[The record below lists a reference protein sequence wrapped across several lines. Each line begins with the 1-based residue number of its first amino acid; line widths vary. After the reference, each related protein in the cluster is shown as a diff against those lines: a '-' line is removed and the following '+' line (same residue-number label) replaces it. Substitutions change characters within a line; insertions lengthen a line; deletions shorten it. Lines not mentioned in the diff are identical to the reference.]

1 MKFYCVMK
9 QHTQHT
15 ARCLANEI
23 SYWIL
28 EWIYDITIFYLNYRE
43 SFELIPQL
51 PILYISCVCNW
62 NDQASLHIM
71 FPFGSNILCFF
82 HTSPSIL
89 HHLQVVITNSH
100 HDQRLVGLIAQL
112 VVEHCTS
119 IAEIMGSNPF
129 RTEFFQASTQLLSKL
144 GMSSYNWRMYVKC

>member
-89 HHLQVVITNSH
+89 HHLQVHYELASWPASRWL
-100 HDQRLVGLIAQL
+100 DSSVGSRALYQYRE
-112 VVEHCTS
+112 V
-119 IAEIMGSNPF
+119 MGSNPF
-129 RTEFFQASTQLLSKL
+129 GLNFFRLQHNYLVSCVCLLIT
-144 GMSSYNWRMYVKC
+144 GECM